1 MKKHFPPY
9 LSQMAFTDSEGY
21 FKKITA
27 LDYNLFL
34 YLIYQT
40 HKEYSL
46 NDTIHIEL
54 EYSKI
59 SESINSK
66 PNTDSIK
73 KSFEKIGSLQLLSNY
88 LNSYENKERIIINQ
102 PFKIE
107 LIQSDNRK
115 SYGCAIKTSK
125 RFLKIFDNPSP
136 KVEVDYT
143 IIYNLKNKISKL
155 LYLFLRDA
163 LGVYKIKTRNVDI
176 EKLMDMMN
184 TNKLCTSKPN
194 FLTQLKKS
202 LKDINANSN
211 IKVDYKSI
219 KKRNLKSGVSENISL
234 KFTIKQNEMNVTSNN
249 NTANLAV
256 DSNFEEY
263 LDELVRKSYEDA
275 ISSGVQIKTTDEQY
289 KSGIRKKLLK
299 DEQSLGEKLNLIQYL
314 EQKKSFFREKI
325 TDNQP
330 YMLILTDENLKHT
343 SYINNDYQLVNFY
356 ENKNITQSL
365 FETKEYIKKNE
376 YTKENEFG
384 RFKFKI
390 QRCSYDG
397 KYDAGRI

>member
-9 LSQMAFTDSEGY
+9 LSQMAFTDSEGNLE
-21 FKKITA
+21 KITA

-34 YLIYQT
+34 YLIYKT
-40 HKEYSL
+40 HKEYSI
-46 NDTIHIEL
+46 NNTTYIEL

-66 PNTDSIK
+66 PNTNSIK
-73 KSFEKIGSLQLLSNY
+73 EYLEKIESLQLLSNY
-88 LNSYENKERIIINQ
+88 LNSYENKEKIIINQ

-125 RFLKIFDNPSP
+125 RFLKIFDNPTP

-143 IIYNLKNKISKL
+143 IIYNLKNKTSKL
-155 LYLFLRDA
+155 LYLFLKDA
-163 LGVYKIKTRNVDI
+163 LGIYTIKNRKVDI

-184 TNKLCTSKPN
+184 TNRLYTSKPN
-194 FLTQLKKS
+194 FLTQLKKTV
-202 LKDINANSN
+202 KDINANSN
-211 IKVDYKSI
+211 IKVDYRSI

-299 DEQSLGEKLNLIQYL
+299 NEQSLGEKFNLIQYL

-330 YMLILTDENLKHT
+330 YMLILKDENPKHT

-376 YTKENEFG
+376 YTKENELGTFE
-384 RFKFKI
+384 FNI
-390 QRCSYDG
+390 QRCSYDS

>member
-9 LSQMAFTDSEGY
+9 LSQMAFTDSEGNLE
-21 FKKITA
+21 KITA

-34 YLIYQT
+34 YLIYKT
-40 HKEYSL
+40 HKEYSI
-46 NDTIHIEL
+46 NNTTYIEL

-66 PNTDSIK
+66 PNTNSIK
-73 KSFEKIGSLQLLSNY
+73 ESLEKIGSLQLLSNY
-88 LNSYENKERIIINQ
+88 LNSYENKEKIIINQ

-125 RFLKIFDNPSP
+125 RFLKIFDNPTP

-143 IIYNLKNKISKL
+143 IIYNLKNKTSKL
-155 LYLFLRDA
+155 LYLFLKDA
-163 LGVYKIKTRNVDI
+163 LGIYTIKNRKVDI

-184 TNKLCTSKPN
+184 TNRLYTSKPN
-194 FLTQLKKS
+194 FLTQLKKTV
-202 LKDINANSN
+202 KDINANSN
-211 IKVDYKSI
+211 IKVDYRSI

-234 KFTIKQNEMNVTSNN
+234 KLTIKQNEMNVTSNN

-299 DEQSLGEKLNLIQYL
+299 NEQSLGEKFNLIQYL

-330 YMLILTDENLKHT
+330 YMLILKDENPKHT

-376 YTKENEFG
+376 YTKENELGTFE
-384 RFKFKI
+384 FNI
-390 QRCSYDG
+390 QRCSYDS

>member
-9 LSQMAFTDSEGY
+9 LSQMAFTDSEGNLE
-21 FKKITA
+21 KITA

-34 YLIYQT
+34 YLIYKT
-40 HKEYSL
+40 HKEYSI
-46 NDTIHIEL
+46 NNTTYIEL

-66 PNTDSIK
+66 PNTNSIK

-125 RFLKIFDNPSP
+125 RFLKIFDNPTP

-143 IIYNLKNKISKL
+143 IIYNLKNKTSKL
-155 LYLFLRDA
+155 LYLFLKDA
-163 LGVYKIKTRNVDI
+163 LGIYTIKNRKVDI

-184 TNKLCTSKPN
+184 TNRLYTSKPN
-194 FLTQLKKS
+194 FLTQLKKTV
-202 LKDINANSN
+202 KDINANSN
-211 IKVDYKSI
+211 IKVDYRSI

-275 ISSGVQIKTTDEQY
+275 IFSGVQIKTTDEQY

-299 DEQSLGEKLNLIQYL
+299 DEQSLRAKFNLIQYL
-314 EQKKSFFREKI
+314 EQEKSFFREEI

-330 YMLILTDENLKHT
+330 YMLILTDENPKHT
-343 SYINNDYQLVNFY
+343 SYINNDYLLVNFY

-390 QRCSYDG
+390 QRCSYDS

>member
-9 LSQMAFTDSEGY
+9 LSQMAFTDSEGNLE
-21 FKKITA
+21 KITA

-34 YLIYQT
+34 YLIYKT
-40 HKEYSL
+40 HKEYSI
-46 NDTIHIEL
+46 NNTTYIEL

-66 PNTDSIK
+66 PNTNSIK
-73 KSFEKIGSLQLLSNY
+73 ESLEKIGSLQLLSNY

-125 RFLKIFDNPSP
+125 RFLKIFDNPTP

-143 IIYNLKNKISKL
+143 IIYNLKNKTSKL
-155 LYLFLRDA
+155 LYLFLKDA
-163 LGVYKIKTRNVDI
+163 LGIYTIKNRKVDI

-184 TNKLCTSKPN
+184 TNRLYTSKPN
-194 FLTQLKKS
+194 FLTQLKKTV
-202 LKDINANSN
+202 KDINANSN
-211 IKVDYKSI
+211 IKVDYRSI

-299 DEQSLGEKLNLIQYL
+299 NEQSLGEKFNLIQYL

-330 YMLILTDENLKHT
+330 YMLILKDENPKHT

-376 YTKENEFG
+376 YTKENELGTFE
-384 RFKFKI
+384 FNI
-390 QRCSYDG
+390 QRCSYDS

>member
-9 LSQMAFTDSEGY
+9 LSQMAFTDSEGNLE
-21 FKKITA
+21 KITA

-34 YLIYQT
+34 YLIYKT
-40 HKEYSL
+40 HKEYSI
-46 NDTIHIEL
+46 NNTTYIEL

-66 PNTDSIK
+66 PNTNSIK
-73 KSFEKIGSLQLLSNY
+73 ESLEKIGSLQLLSNY
-88 LNSYENKERIIINQ
+88 LNSYENKEKIIINQ

-125 RFLKIFDNPSP
+125 RFLKIFDNPTP

-143 IIYNLKNKISKL
+143 IIYNLKNKTSKL
-155 LYLFLRDA
+155 LYLFLKDA
-163 LGVYKIKTRNVDI
+163 LGIYTIKNRKVDI

-184 TNKLCTSKPN
+184 TNRLYTSKPN
-194 FLTQLKKS
+194 FLTQLKKTV
-202 LKDINANSN
+202 KDINANSN
-211 IKVDYKSI
+211 IKVDYRSI

-299 DEQSLGEKLNLIQYL
+299 NEQSLGEKFNLIQYL

-330 YMLILTDENLKHT
+330 YMLILKDENPKHT
-343 SYINNDYQLVNFY
+343 SYINNDYQLVNFD

-376 YTKENEFG
+376 YTKENELGTFE
-384 RFKFKI
+384 FNI
-390 QRCSYDG
+390 QRCSYDS

>member
-9 LSQMAFTDSEGY
+9 LSQMAFTDSEGNLE
-21 FKKITA
+21 KITA

-34 YLIYQT
+34 YLIYKT
-40 HKEYSL
+40 HKEYSI
-46 NDTIHIEL
+46 NNTTYIEL

-66 PNTDSIK
+66 PNTNSIK
-73 KSFEKIGSLQLLSNY
+73 ESLEKIGSLQLLSNY
-88 LNSYENKERIIINQ
+88 LNSYENKEKIIINQ

-125 RFLKIFDNPSP
+125 RFLKIFDNPTP

-143 IIYNLKNKISKL
+143 IIYNLKNKTSKL
-155 LYLFLRDA
+155 LYLFLKDA
-163 LGVYKIKTRNVDI
+163 LGIYTIKNRKVDI

-184 TNKLCTSKPN
+184 TNRLYTSKPN
-194 FLTQLKKS
+194 FLTQLKKTV
-202 LKDINANSN
+202 KDINANSN
-211 IKVDYKSI
+211 IKVDYRSI

-299 DEQSLGEKLNLIQYL
+299 NEQSLGEKFNLIQYL

-330 YMLILTDENLKHT
+330 YMLILKDENPKHT

-376 YTKENEFG
+376 YTKENELGTFE
-384 RFKFKI
+384 FNI
-390 QRCSYDG
+390 QRCSYDS